1 MIVVFLRNL
10 ACYGKVYV
18 AARQFIL
25 GIRICSKSYKQMDD
39 RQENEVQASKELK
52 TFQVLGAGCNFIIW
66 AFKIQSAQF
75 HSKPK
80 AFLRS
85 AWEG

>member
-39 RQENEVQASKELK
+39 RQENEVQAKQR
-52 TFQVLGAGCNFIIW
+52 T
-66 AFKIQSAQF
+66 
-75 HSKPK
+75 
-80 AFLRS
+80 
-85 AWEG
+85 

>member
-1 MIVVFLRNL
+1 MFCFGKKQSLNKVKWLLFFLRNL

-39 RQENEVQASKELK
+39 RQENEVQAKQR
-52 TFQVLGAGCNFIIW
+52 T
-66 AFKIQSAQF
+66 
-75 HSKPK
+75 
-80 AFLRS
+80 
-85 AWEG
+85 